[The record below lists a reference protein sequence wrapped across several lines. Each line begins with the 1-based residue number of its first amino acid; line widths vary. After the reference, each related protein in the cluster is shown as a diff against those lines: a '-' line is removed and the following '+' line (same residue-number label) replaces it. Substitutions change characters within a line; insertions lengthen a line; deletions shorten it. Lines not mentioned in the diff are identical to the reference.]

1 MAYTVT
7 DLLRLPQ
14 GAVALADLDPGD
26 TGSDGK
32 KQAEQALRE
41 AGDQLVEL
49 QERMYAAAYTG
60 GARRILLVLQ
70 GMDTSG
76 KGGVIDH
83 VVGQLS
89 PIGIQL
95 HSFKKPTEEELA
107 HDFLWR
113 VEKALP
119 AAGVVGVFD
128 RSHYEDVLVSRVHEL
143 SDEAEIERR
152 YGAINAFEK
161 SLVDSGTVIIKCM
174 LHLSSGEQQKR
185 LLARLDDPDKQWK
198 FKPGDVDERAHWD
211 DYMLAYETA
220 LERCN
225 TDAAPWYVVPSD
237 HKWYRNWAIGQ
248 LLLEALEGMKL
259 EWPEPA
265 YDVEEQKARL
275 QGHQD
280 S

>member
-14 GAVALADLDPGD
+14 GAVTLADLDPGD

-32 KQAEQALRE
+32 KQAEKALRE

-128 RSHYEDVLVSRVHEL
+128 RSHYEDVLVGRVHEL
-143 SDEAEIERR
+143 VEEAEIERR

-161 SLVDSGTVIIKCM
+161 SLVDSGTVVIKCM

-211 DYMLAYETA
+211 DCRPTRPPWSVATPTPRPGTSSRATTSGTA
-220 LERCN
+220 
-225 TDAAPWYVVPSD
+225 TGPSD
-237 HKWYRNWAIGQ
+237 SCSSRRWRA
-248 LLLEALEGMKL
+248 
-259 EWPEPA
+259 
-265 YDVEEQKARL
+265 
-275 QGHQD
+275 
-280 S
+280 